1 VIDQAP
7 NFLLTLTRSLLETL
21 ELQKTLYVMLTG
33 VTCGDGLG
41 FNRAFLF
48 LSDEG
53 RRKLEGVL
61 AIGPL
66 SEKDAHRVWERM
78 KERQFGLDQGMQHYD
93 RFMAD
98 AKASALTQ
106 RIVPVCLDIPFAL
119 PPRPGQSDADHPTP
133 SRFMSYMAAVWSS
146 GEPFA
151 RNNQS
156 VPLLDTGVV
165 LRNFALVPLRLAA
178 VSIGLLVVDNP
189 YNGQPIE
196 KRDMD
201 NLASLANLCAVA
213 VERARLHER
222 IRAMAEQDGLTGLA
236 NRRQFDER
244 YPRMLADASR
254 TERPLTL
261 LLMDLD
267 DFKGTNDHWGHL
279 AGDTLLK
286 EVAKIVLGRIRQGD
300 LAARYGGDEMVMVL
314 EGADGPAAAQV
325 AEEIC
330 RVVSSVSVHPSC
342 DRTASASIGVA
353 QLPPIPCSPEELLSA
368 ADHALYRA
376 KGMGR
381 NRVVL
386 HDWTSSD
393 EKPTT
398 AGPSASNGPNP
409 SFEREP

>member
-1 VIDQAP
+1 VVDQTP

-66 SEKDAHRVWERM
+66 SEKDAHQVWERM
-78 KERQFGLDQGMQHYD
+78 KERRFGLDQGMQHYD

-106 RIVPVCLDIPFAL
+106 RIVSVCLDLPFAI
-119 PPRPGQSDADHPTP
+119 PAQSEHPGNDTATT
-133 SRFMSYMAAVWSS
+133 SRFTSFIAAVWSS
-146 GEPFA
+146 GEPLA
-151 RNNQS
+151 RNHQS
-156 VPLLDTGVV
+156 VPLLDTGIV

-178 VSIGLLVVDNP
+178 TSIGLLVVDNP

-201 NLASLANLCAVA
+201 NLTSLANLCAVA

-244 YPRMLADASR
+244 YPRMLADAAR
-254 TERPLTL
+254 TERPLAL

-267 DFKGTNDHWGHL
+267 DFKGTNDRWGHL

-286 EVAKIVLGRIRQGD
+286 EVAKIILGRIRQGD

-314 EGADGPAAAQV
+314 EGSDGAAAAKV
-325 AEEIC
+325 AGEIC
-330 RVVSSVSVHPSC
+330 RSVTTVSVHPSC
-342 DRTASASIGVA
+342 DRTASASFGVA
-353 QLPPIPCSPEELLSA
+353 QLPSLPCDPAHLLAA
-368 ADHALYRA
+368 ADHALYEA
-376 KGMGR
+376 KRQGR
-381 NRVVL
+381 NRVIVY
-386 HDWTSSD
+386 DWASS
-393 EKPTT
+393 ETKPT
-398 AGPSASNGPNP
+398 APAFPDSDMRSPSI
-409 SFEREP
+409 EHEP